1 MDLYYHP
8 ISPPCWSVLLLGRE
22 LDLAFNLQQV
32 SFAPDYPLREKF
44 VKVSCMN
51 FNHKYV
57 NINIFSLLQLNPQH
71 QVPTLADGE
80 FGLGESRAILRY
92 LMTAH
97 SSSDDHPLYPK
108 DLKARATIEARLD
121 FDLGMLYRRAYD
133 YFSPQWNRKSV
144 ATEDDLDKV
153 CEALGFLEEFLG
165 RSRYAAGDRL
175 TVADLTL
182 VASVSF
188 LDVCGFGLEKYPK
201 IVAWYDVC
209 KKEIKGYQELIG
221 DRFEDFRSFV
231 LEMKQ

>member
-8 ISPPCWSVLLLGRE
+8 ISPPCWSVLLLSRE
-22 LDLAFNLQQV
+22 LDLSFNLKQI
-32 SFAPDYPLREKF
+32 SFAPDCPLRETI
-44 VKVSCMN
+44 VK
-51 FNHKYV
+51 
-57 NINIFSLLQLNPQH
+57 LNPQH

-92 LMTAH
+92 LLTAH
-97 SSSDDHPLYPK
+97 SGSDDHPL
-108 DLKARATIEARLD
+108 
-121 FDLGMLYRRAYD
+121 RAYD
-133 YFSPQWNRKSV
+133 YLSPQWNSNSV
-144 ATEDDLDKV
+144 ATEKDLEKV

-209 KKEIKGYQELIG
+209 KKEIKGYRELVG
-221 DRFEDFRSFV
+221 DR
-231 LEMKQ
+231 L

>member
-8 ISPPCWSVLLLGRE
+8 ISPPCWSVLLLSRE
-22 LDLAFNLQQV
+22 LDLSFNLKQI
-32 SFAPDYPLREKF
+32 SFAPDCPLRETI

-51 FNHKYV
+51 LNLNNLFEDAG
-57 NINIFSLLQLNPQH
+57 FLQLNPQH

-80 FGLGESRAILRY
+80 FGLAESRAILRY
-92 LMTAH
+92 LLTAH
-97 SSSDDHPLYPK
+97 SGSDDHPLYPK
-108 DLKARATIEARLD
+108 DPKARAVIESRLD

-133 YFSPQWNRKSV
+133 YLSPQWNSNSV
-144 ATEDDLDKV
+144 ATEKDLEKV

-209 KKEIKGYQELIG
+209 KKEIKGYRELVG
-221 DRFEDFRSFV
+221 DRFEDFRNAV
-231 LEMKQ
+231 LKMKQ

>member
-22 LDLAFNLQQV
+22 LDLSFNLQQI
-32 SFAPDYPLREKF
+32 SFAPDCPLRETF
-44 VKVSCMN
+44 VK
-51 FNHKYV
+51 
-57 NINIFSLLQLNPQH
+57 LNPQH

-92 LMTAH
+92 LLTAH
-97 SSSDDHPLYPK
+97 SGSDDHPLYPK
-108 DLKARATIEARLD
+108 DPKARAVIESRLD

-133 YFSPQWNRKSV
+133 YFSPQWNSKSV
-144 ATEDDLDKV
+144 ATEKDLEKV

-209 KKEIKGYQELIG
+209 KKEIKGYQELVG
-221 DRFEDFRSFV
+221 DRFEDFRKAV
-231 LEMKQ
+231 LKMKQ